1 MNLLILSNPTKEQSC
16 SFANKLSRE
25 LQNEGV
31 TVFFSPEQCISAPDL
46 IVIAGGDGT
55 VLRHVG
61 TICDFAAPVLGINFG
76 HRGYLTACEPENAKQ
91 KILEI
96 LSGKCSFE
104 CRSLYRCEIFDK
116 NGDLKEEF
124 TGLNEAVLHRGALS
138 KAINFNLYINDN
150 HIISFPAD
158 GVIVSTPT
166 GSTAYNFSAQ
176 GPILMPDSDS
186 LVITPICASTL
197 LRTSIVTGR
206 NDKIELKL
214 SGDRNSSSS
223 ERPVLVA
230 DSLKKFT
237 VDFDDR
243 VVVTHSGKFLKIYGG
258 EKGDFLRVLQQKMM

>member
-1 MNLLILSNPTKEQSC
+1 MNLLILSNPTKQESC
-16 SFANKLSRE
+16 NFANKLSAQ
-25 LQNEGV
+25 LSQEGIA
-31 TVFFSPEQCISAPDL
+31 VFSSPEQCPSSPDL

-55 VLRHVG
+55 VLRHVS
-61 TICDFAAPVLGINFG
+61 TITDLSSPVLGINFG
-76 HRGYLTACEPENAKQ
+76 HRGYLTACEPENAKE

-96 LSGKCSFE
+96 LKGEYTFE
-104 CRSLYRCEIFDK
+104 NRSLYKCEIYNK
-116 NGDLKEEF
+116 NGELKSEF

-138 KAINFNLYINDN
+138 KAIDFSLYINDS

-176 GPILMPDSDS
+176 GPILMPDSDN

-206 NDKIELKL
+206 NDKIELRL
-214 SGDRNSSSS
+214 SLNRNSGSA
-223 ERPVLVA
+223 ECPVLVA
-230 DSLKKFT
+230 DALKKFT

-243 VVVTHSGKFLKIYGG
+243 VVVSHSGKYLKIYGG